1 VASIT
6 DTTGGRLPE
15 EVSSLMQ
22 SFSSLYGSVSD
33 AAADTQ
39 LTSFLASLLRFSALQ
54 LLFNFPI
61 PDTKFQE

>member
-1 VASIT
+1 VASII

-39 LTSFLASLLRFSALQ
+39 LTSFLASLLRFPALQ
-54 LLFNFPI
+54 LHFNFPI